1 MLSDKLVRSHSVNL
15 HWTQTPTLLLST
27 KMTCVTVGN
36 KRGNTFDLKHNGA
49 NFSRA
54 GKIKLIYVYVLNF
67 IKWHAQM
74 NNIYSMWNTWNL
86 GAKCPF
92 IFFRFVFQHFLLSS
106 NIFILTQ
113 SFMTYMIHTT
123 FIIDP

>member
-36 KRGNTFDLKHNGA
+36 IRGNTFDLKHNGA